1 MATAKNN
8 KKGKKIN
15 NTANKNIKQ
24 AVNTTKKTTSTKKPV
39 NNTTKTQK
47 NVKKPE
53 VVKETV
59 KEVVTKPVKKQKDL
73 GWLWIL
79 LGIVLPPI
87 GIILYFVWK
96 NKRKQDALKAGK
108 AGLAAL
114 CVWLFIGM
122 SFILTDDGNTN
133 TKDDSTELKTVD
145 VKLASDVIKN
155 WYNDLNSGAGVV
167 TVIASSTCPHCKNY
181 KPVITEVCE
190 KENIK
195 LYFFESDELSEDDYT
210 ILTNSINLKNYEG
223 YVPYTFIVK
232 DRNFVLDYTG
242 EQDET
247 STRDMLKETG
257 LLED

>member
-15 NTANKNIKQ
+15 DTAKKTTKSST
-24 AVNTTKKTTSTKKPV
+24 NTTKKVVSGNKR
-39 NNTTKTQK
+39 NN
-47 NVKKPE
+47 
-53 VVKETV
+53 VVKDQKEEKVIVAV
-59 KEVVTKPVKKQKDL
+59 KEAVKPIKKNKDL

-79 LGIVLPPI
+79 LGIVLPPV

-122 SFILTDDGNTN
+122 SFILSDKDGGVNN
-133 TKDDSTELKTVD
+133 DSTELKNVD
-145 VKLASDVIKN
+145 VKLASDTIKN

-181 KPVITEVCE
+181 KPIITDVCE

-232 DRNFVLDYTG
+232 DRNFVLDHTG

-247 STRDMLKETG
+247 STREMLTNAG
-257 LLED
+257 LLQG

>member
-15 NTANKNIKQ
+15 DTTKKSTRTT
-24 AVNTTKKTTSTKKPV
+24 NTTKKVTTNKKETK
-39 NNTTKTQK
+39 
-47 NVKKPE
+47 
-53 VVKETV
+53 VVKAPKMEKETVEV
-59 KEVVTKPVKKQKDL
+59 KEVVKPIKKNKDL

-79 LGIVLPPI
+79 LGIILPPV

-114 CVWLFIGM
+114 CVWLFVGM
-122 SFILTDDGNTN
+122 SFILTDNGDNN
-133 TKDDSTELKTVD
+133 NKDESTELKTVD
-145 VKLASDVIKN
+145 VKLASDTIKN
-155 WYNDLNSGAGVV
+155 WYNDLNSGRGVV

-181 KPVITEVCE
+181 KPIITEVCE

-232 DRNFVLDYTG
+232 DRNFVLDHTG

-247 STRDMLKETG
+247 ATRDMLKEAG
-257 LLED
+257 LLEG

>member
-15 NTANKNIKQ
+15 DTTKKSTRTT
-24 AVNTTKKTTSTKKPV
+24 NTTKKVTINKKETK
-39 NNTTKTQK
+39 
-47 NVKKPE
+47 
-53 VVKETV
+53 VVKAPKMEKETVEV
-59 KEVVTKPVKKQKDL
+59 KEVVKPIKKNKDL

-79 LGIVLPPI
+79 LGIILPPV

-114 CVWLFIGM
+114 CVWLFVGM
-122 SFILTDDGNTN
+122 SFILTDNGDNN
-133 TKDDSTELKTVD
+133 NKDESTELKTVD
-145 VKLASDVIKN
+145 VKLASDTIKN
-155 WYNDLNSGAGVV
+155 WYNDLNSGRGVV

-181 KPVITEVCE
+181 KPIITEVCE

-232 DRNFVLDYTG
+232 DRNFILDHTG

-247 STRDMLKETG
+247 ATRDMLKKAG
-257 LLED
+257 LLEG

>member
-15 NTANKNIKQ
+15 D
-24 AVNTTKKTTSTKKPV
+24 TTKKTTRTTNATKKV
-39 NNTTKTQK
+39 TT
-47 NVKKPE
+47 NKKE
-53 VVKETV
+53 TKVVKAPKMEKEIVEV
-59 KEVVTKPVKKQKDL
+59 KEVVKPIKKSKDL

-79 LGIVLPPI
+79 LGIILPPV

-114 CVWLFIGM
+114 CVWLFVGM
-122 SFILTDDGNTN
+122 SFILTDNGDNN
-133 TKDDSTELKTVD
+133 NKDESTELKTVD
-145 VKLASDVIKN
+145 VKLASDTIKN

-181 KPVITEVCE
+181 KPIITEVCE

-232 DRNFVLDYTG
+232 DRNFVLDHTG

-247 STRDMLKETG
+247 ATREMLTEAG
-257 LLED
+257 LLEG

>member
-15 NTANKNIKQ
+15 DTAKKTTKVPTNN
-24 AVNTTKKTTSTKKPV
+24 TKKTT
-39 NNTTKTQK
+39 NNKQQK
-47 NVKKPE
+47 
-53 VVKETV
+53 VVKEQKEEKVAVAV
-59 KEVVTKPVKKQKDL
+59 KEVVKPVKKNKDL

-79 LGIVLPPI
+79 LGIVLPPV

-108 AGLAAL
+108 AGLTAL
-114 CVWLFIGM
+114 CIWLFIGM
-122 SFILTDDGNTN
+122 SFILTDKGDNN
-133 TKDDSTELKTVD
+133 AQNDSTELKTVD
-145 VKLASDVIKN
+145 VKLASDTIKN

-232 DRNFVLDYTG
+232 DRNFVLDHTG

-247 STRDMLKETG
+247 STRDMLKEAG
-257 LLED
+257 LLEK

>member
-15 NTANKNIKQ
+15 DTAKKTTKVPTNN
-24 AVNTTKKTTSTKKPV
+24 TKKTT
-39 NNTTKTQK
+39 NNKQQK
-47 NVKKPE
+47 
-53 VVKETV
+53 VVKEQKEEKVAVAV
-59 KEVVTKPVKKQKDL
+59 KEVVKPVKKNKDL

-79 LGIVLPPI
+79 LGIVLPPV

-108 AGLAAL
+108 TGLTAL
-114 CVWLFIGM
+114 CIWLFIGM
-122 SFILTDDGNTN
+122 SFILTDKGDNN
-133 TKDDSTELKTVD
+133 AQNDSTELKTVD
-145 VKLASDVIKN
+145 VKLASDTIKN

-232 DRNFVLDYTG
+232 DRNFVLDHTG

-247 STRDMLKETG
+247 STRDMLKEAG
-257 LLED
+257 LLEE

>member
-15 NTANKNIKQ
+15 DTAKKTTKSST
-24 AVNTTKKTTSTKKPV
+24 NTTKKVVSGNKQ
-39 NNTTKTQK
+39 NN
-47 NVKKPE
+47 
-53 VVKETV
+53 VVKDQKEEKVIVAV
-59 KEVVTKPVKKQKDL
+59 KEAVKPIKKNKDL

-79 LGIVLPPI
+79 LGIVLPPV

-122 SFILTDDGNTN
+122 SFILSDKGGGVNN
-133 TKDDSTELKTVD
+133 DSTELKNVD
-145 VKLASDVIKN
+145 VKLASDTIKN

-181 KPVITEVCE
+181 KPIITDVCE

-232 DRNFVLDYTG
+232 DRNFVLDHTG

-247 STRDMLKETG
+247 STREMLTNAG
-257 LLED
+257 LLQG

>member
-15 NTANKNIKQ
+15 DTTKKSTRTT
-24 AVNTTKKTTSTKKPV
+24 NTTKKVTTNKKETK
-39 NNTTKTQK
+39 
-47 NVKKPE
+47 
-53 VVKETV
+53 VVKTPKMEKETVEV
-59 KEVVTKPVKKQKDL
+59 KEVVKPIKKNKDL

-79 LGIVLPPI
+79 LGIILPPV

-114 CVWLFIGM
+114 CVWLFVGM
-122 SFILTDDGNTN
+122 SFILTDNGDNN
-133 TKDDSTELKTVD
+133 NKDESTELKTVD
-145 VKLASDVIKN
+145 VKLASDTIKN

-181 KPVITEVCE
+181 KPIITEVCE

-232 DRNFVLDYTG
+232 DRNFVLDHTG

-247 STRDMLKETG
+247 ATRDMLKEAG
-257 LLED
+257 LLEG

>member
-15 NTANKNIKQ
+15 DTTKKSTRTT
-24 AVNTTKKTTSTKKPV
+24 NTTKKVTINKKETK
-39 NNTTKTQK
+39 
-47 NVKKPE
+47 
-53 VVKETV
+53 VVKAPKMEKETVEV
-59 KEVVTKPVKKQKDL
+59 KEVVKPIKKNKDL

-79 LGIVLPPI
+79 LGIILPPV

-114 CVWLFIGM
+114 CVWLFVGM
-122 SFILTDDGNTN
+122 SFILTDNGDNN
-133 TKDDSTELKTVD
+133 NKDESTELKTVD
-145 VKLASDVIKN
+145 VKLASDTIKN
-155 WYNDLNSGAGVV
+155 WYNDLNSGRGVV

-181 KPVITEVCE
+181 KPIITEVCE

-223 YVPYTFIVK
+223 YVPYTFVVK
-232 DRNFVLDYTG
+232 DRNFVLDHTG

-247 STRDMLKETG
+247 ATRDMLKEAG
-257 LLED
+257 LLEG

>member
-15 NTANKNIKQ
+15 DTTKKSTRTT
-24 AVNTTKKTTSTKKPV
+24 NTTKKVTTNKKETK
-39 NNTTKTQK
+39 
-47 NVKKPE
+47 
-53 VVKETV
+53 VVKTPKMEKETVEV
-59 KEVVTKPVKKQKDL
+59 KEVVKPIKKNKDL

-79 LGIVLPPI
+79 LGIILPPV

-114 CVWLFIGM
+114 CVWLFVGM
-122 SFILTDDGNTN
+122 SFILTDNGDNN
-133 TKDDSTELKTVD
+133 NKDESTELKTVD
-145 VKLASDVIKN
+145 VKLASDTIKN

-181 KPVITEVCE
+181 KPIITEVCE

-210 ILTNSINLKNYEG
+210 ILTNSINLKKYEG

-232 DRNFVLDYTG
+232 DRNFVLDHTG

-247 STRDMLKETG
+247 ATRDMLKEAG
-257 LLED
+257 LLEG

>member
-15 NTANKNIKQ
+15 DTAKKTTKVPTNN
-24 AVNTTKKTTSTKKPV
+24 TKKTT
-39 NNTTKTQK
+39 NNKQQK
-47 NVKKPE
+47 
-53 VVKETV
+53 VVKEQKEEKVAVAV
-59 KEVVTKPVKKQKDL
+59 KEVVKPVKKNKDL

-79 LGIVLPPI
+79 LGIVLPPV

-108 AGLAAL
+108 AGLTAL
-114 CVWLFIGM
+114 CIWLFIGM
-122 SFILTDDGNTN
+122 SFILTDKGDNN
-133 TKDDSTELKTVD
+133 AQNDSTELQTVD
-145 VKLASDVIKN
+145 VKLASDTIKN

-232 DRNFVLDYTG
+232 DRNFVLDHTG

-247 STRDMLKETG
+247 STRDMLKEAG
-257 LLED
+257 LLEE

>member
-15 NTANKNIKQ
+15 DTTKKSTRTT
-24 AVNTTKKTTSTKKPV
+24 NTTKKVTTNKKETK
-39 NNTTKTQK
+39 
-47 NVKKPE
+47 
-53 VVKETV
+53 VVKTPKMEKETVEV
-59 KEVVTKPVKKQKDL
+59 KEVVKPIKKNKNL

-79 LGIVLPPI
+79 LGIILPPV

-114 CVWLFIGM
+114 CVWLFVGM
-122 SFILTDDGNTN
+122 SFILTDNGDNN
-133 TKDDSTELKTVD
+133 NKDESTELKTVD
-145 VKLASDVIKN
+145 VKLASDTIKN

-181 KPVITEVCE
+181 KPIITEVCE

-232 DRNFVLDYTG
+232 DRNFVLDHTG

-247 STRDMLKETG
+247 ATRDMLKEAG
-257 LLED
+257 LLEG

>member
-15 NTANKNIKQ
+15 DTTKKSTRTT
-24 AVNTTKKTTSTKKPV
+24 NTTKKVTINKKETK
-39 NNTTKTQK
+39 
-47 NVKKPE
+47 
-53 VVKETV
+53 VVKAPKMEKETVEV
-59 KEVVTKPVKKQKDL
+59 KEVVKPIKKNKDL

-79 LGIVLPPI
+79 LGIILPPV

-114 CVWLFIGM
+114 CVWLFVGM
-122 SFILTDDGNTN
+122 SFILTDNGDNN
-133 TKDDSTELKTVD
+133 NKDESTELKTVD
-145 VKLASDVIKN
+145 VKLASDTIKN
-155 WYNDLNSGAGVV
+155 WYNDLNSGRGVV

-181 KPVITEVCE
+181 KPIITEVCE

-232 DRNFVLDYTG
+232 DRNFVLDHTG

-247 STRDMLKETG
+247 ATRDMLKEAG
-257 LLED
+257 LLEG

>member
-15 NTANKNIKQ
+15 DTAKKTTKSST
-24 AVNTTKKTTSTKKPV
+24 NTTKKV
-39 NNTTKTQK
+39 NTNNKSKQ
-47 NVKKPE
+47 
-53 VVKETV
+53 VVKENKEEKVTVAV
-59 KEVVTKPVKKQKDL
+59 KEVVKPIKKEKDL

-79 LGIVLPPI
+79 LGIILPPV

-96 NKRKQDALKAGK
+96 NKKKQDALKAGK

-114 CVWLFIGM
+114 CVWLFVGM
-122 SFILTDDGNTN
+122 SFILSDKGGTNTN
-133 TKDDSTELKTVD
+133 LDGTELKTVD
-145 VKLASDVIKN
+145 VKLASDTIKN
-155 WYNDLNSGAGVV
+155 WYNDLNSGIGVV

-181 KPVITEVCE
+181 KPIITEVCE

-232 DRNFVLDYTG
+232 DRNFVSDHTG

-247 STRDMLKETG
+247 ATREMLTEAG
-257 LLED
+257 LLEG

>member
-1 MATAKNN
+1 MD
-8 KKGKKIN
+8 
-15 NTANKNIKQ
+15 
-24 AVNTTKKTTSTKKPV
+24 VTSVPASSMPASYCSTD
-39 NNTTKTQK
+39 
-47 NVKKPE
+47 E
-53 VVKETV
+53 EG
-59 KEVVTKPVKKQKDL
+59 L
-73 GWLWIL
+73 SL
-79 LGIVLPPI
+79 
-87 GIILYFVWK
+87 ILYFVWK

-122 SFILTDDGNTN
+122 SFILSDKGGGVNN
-133 TKDDSTELKTVD
+133 DSTELKTVD
-145 VKLASDVIKN
+145 VKLASDTIKN

-181 KPVITEVCE
+181 KPIITDVCE

-232 DRNFVLDYTG
+232 DRNFVLDHTG

-247 STRDMLKETG
+247 STREMLTNAG
-257 LLED
+257 LLQG

>member
-15 NTANKNIKQ
+15 DTTKKSTRTT
-24 AVNTTKKTTSTKKPV
+24 NTTKKVTTNKKETK
-39 NNTTKTQK
+39 
-47 NVKKPE
+47 
-53 VVKETV
+53 VVKTPKMEKETVEV
-59 KEVVTKPVKKQKDL
+59 KEVVKPIKKNKDL

-79 LGIVLPPI
+79 LGIILPPV

-114 CVWLFIGM
+114 CVWLFVGM
-122 SFILTDDGNTN
+122 SFILTDNGDNN
-133 TKDDSTELKTVD
+133 NKDESTELKTVD
-145 VKLASDVIKN
+145 VKLASDTIKN
-155 WYNDLNSGAGVV
+155 WYNDLNSGRGVV

-181 KPVITEVCE
+181 KPIITEVCE

-223 YVPYTFIVK
+223 YVPYTFVVK
-232 DRNFVLDYTG
+232 DRNFVLDHTG

-247 STRDMLKETG
+247 ATRDMLKEAG
-257 LLED
+257 LLEG

>member
-15 NTANKNIKQ
+15 DTTKKSTRTT
-24 AVNTTKKTTSTKKPV
+24 NTTKKVTINKKETK
-39 NNTTKTQK
+39 
-47 NVKKPE
+47 
-53 VVKETV
+53 VVKAPKMEKETVEV
-59 KEVVTKPVKKQKDL
+59 KEVVKPIKKNKDL

-79 LGIVLPPI
+79 LGIILPPV

-114 CVWLFIGM
+114 CVWLFVGM
-122 SFILTDDGNTN
+122 SFILTDNGDNN
-133 TKDDSTELKTVD
+133 NKDESTELKTVD
-145 VKLASDVIKN
+145 VKLASDTIKN

-181 KPVITEVCE
+181 KPIITEVCE

-232 DRNFVLDYTG
+232 DRNFVLDHTG

-247 STRDMLKETG
+247 ATRDMLKEAG
-257 LLED
+257 LLEG

>member
-15 NTANKNIKQ
+15 DTTKKSTRTT
-24 AVNTTKKTTSTKKPV
+24 NTTKKVTTNKKETK
-39 NNTTKTQK
+39 
-47 NVKKPE
+47 
-53 VVKETV
+53 VVKTPKMEKETVEV
-59 KEVVTKPVKKQKDL
+59 KEVVKPIKKNKDL

-79 LGIVLPPI
+79 LGIILPPV

-114 CVWLFIGM
+114 CVWLFVGM
-122 SFILTDDGNTN
+122 SFILTDNGDNN
-133 TKDDSTELKTVD
+133 NKDKSTELKTVD
-145 VKLASDVIKN
+145 VKLASDTIKN
-155 WYNDLNSGAGVV
+155 WYNDLNSGVGVV

-181 KPVITEVCE
+181 KPIITEVCE

-232 DRNFVLDYTG
+232 DRNFVLDHTG

-247 STRDMLKETG
+247 ATRDMLKETG
-257 LLED
+257 LLEG

>member
-15 NTANKNIKQ
+15 DTA
-24 AVNTTKKTTSTKKPV
+24 KKPAKTSTKAK
-39 NNTTKTQK
+39 K
-47 NVKKPE
+47 NVTANNKQTK
-53 VVKETV
+53 VVKESKEEKVSVAV
-59 KEVVTKPVKKQKDL
+59 KEVVKPIKKNKDL

-79 LGIVLPPI
+79 LGIVLPPV

-96 NKRKQDALKAGK
+96 NKRKQDALKTGK

-114 CVWLFIGM
+114 CVWLFVGM
-122 SFILTDDGNTN
+122 SFILSDNGEKVDN
-133 TKDDSTELKTVD
+133 DSTELKTVD
-145 VKLASDVIKN
+145 VKLASDTIKN
-155 WYNDLNSGAGVV
+155 WYNDLNSGVGVV

-181 KPVITEVCE
+181 KPIITDVCD

-232 DRNFVLDYTG
+232 DRNFVLDHTG

-247 STRDMLKETG
+247 STREMLTNAG
-257 LLED
+257 LL

>member
-15 NTANKNIKQ
+15 DAAKKTTKTST
-24 AVNTTKKTTSTKKPV
+24 NTTKKVTTNNKP
-39 NNTTKTQK
+39 K
-47 NVKKPE
+47 NVVKDKKE
-53 VVKETV
+53 EKVTV
-59 KEVVTKPVKKQKDL
+59 AFKEVIKPVKKEKDL

-79 LGIVLPPI
+79 LGIVLPPV

-114 CVWLFIGM
+114 CVWLFVGM
-122 SFILTDDGNTN
+122 SFILTDNGDKNVQN
-133 TKDDSTELKTVD
+133 ESTELKTVD
-145 VKLASDVIKN
+145 VKLASDTIKN

-181 KPVITEVCE
+181 KPIITEVCE
-190 KENIK
+190 KEKIK

-232 DRNFVLDYTG
+232 DRNFVSDHTG

-247 STRDMLKETG
+247 ATREMLTNAG
-257 LLED
+257 LLEG

>member
-15 NTANKNIKQ
+15 DTAKKTTKSST
-24 AVNTTKKTTSTKKPV
+24 NTTKKVNTNNKP
-39 NNTTKTQK
+39 KQ
-47 NVKKPE
+47 
-53 VVKETV
+53 VVKEKNEEKVTVAV
-59 KEVVTKPVKKQKDL
+59 KEVVKPIKKEKDL

-79 LGIVLPPI
+79 LGIVLPPV

-114 CVWLFIGM
+114 CVWLFVGM
-122 SFILTDDGNTN
+122 SFILSDKGGTNTN
-133 TKDDSTELKTVD
+133 LDGTELKTVD
-145 VKLASDVIKN
+145 VKLASDTIKN
-155 WYNDLNSGAGVV
+155 WYNDLNSGIGVV

-181 KPVITEVCE
+181 KPIITEVCE

-232 DRNFVLDYTG
+232 DRNFVSDHTG

-247 STRDMLKETG
+247 ATREMLTEAG
-257 LLED
+257 LLEG

>member
-15 NTANKNIKQ
+15 DTAKKTTKVPTNN
-24 AVNTTKKTTSTKKPV
+24 TKKTT
-39 NNTTKTQK
+39 NNKQQK
-47 NVKKPE
+47 
-53 VVKETV
+53 VVKEQKEEKVAVAV
-59 KEVVTKPVKKQKDL
+59 KEVVKPVKKNKDL

-79 LGIVLPPI
+79 LGIVLPPV

-108 AGLAAL
+108 AGLTAL
-114 CVWLFIGM
+114 CIWLFIGM
-122 SFILTDDGNTN
+122 SFILTDKGDNN
-133 TKDDSTELKTVD
+133 AQNDSTELKTVD
-145 VKLASDVIKN
+145 VKLASDTIKN

-232 DRNFVLDYTG
+232 DRNFVLDHTG

-247 STRDMLKETG
+247 STRDMLKEAG
-257 LLED
+257 LLEE

>member
-1 MATAKNN
+1 M
-8 KKGKKIN
+8 
-15 NTANKNIKQ
+15 
-24 AVNTTKKTTSTKKPV
+24 
-39 NNTTKTQK
+39 
-47 NVKKPE
+47 
-53 VVKETV
+53 
-59 KEVVTKPVKKQKDL
+59 
-73 GWLWIL
+73 
-79 LGIVLPPI
+79 

-108 AGLAAL
+108 AGLTAL
-114 CVWLFIGM
+114 CIWLFIGM
-122 SFILTDDGNTN
+122 SFILTDKGDNN
-133 TKDDSTELKTVD
+133 AQNDSTELKTVD
-145 VKLASDVIKN
+145 VKLASDTIKN

-232 DRNFVLDYTG
+232 DRNFVLDHTG

-247 STRDMLKETG
+247 STRDMLKEAG
-257 LLED
+257 LLEE

>member
-15 NTANKNIKQ
+15 DTTKKSTRTT
-24 AVNTTKKTTSTKKPV
+24 NTTKKVTINKKETK
-39 NNTTKTQK
+39 
-47 NVKKPE
+47 
-53 VVKETV
+53 VVKAPKMEKETVEV
-59 KEVVTKPVKKQKDL
+59 KEVVKPIKKNKDL

-79 LGIVLPPI
+79 LGIILPPV

-114 CVWLFIGM
+114 CVWLFVGM
-122 SFILTDDGNTN
+122 SFILTDNGDNN
-133 TKDDSTELKTVD
+133 NKDESTELKTVD
-145 VKLASDVIKN
+145 VKLASDTIKN

-181 KPVITEVCE
+181 KPIITEVCE

-232 DRNFVLDYTG
+232 DRNLVLDHTG

-247 STRDMLKETG
+247 ATRDMLKEAG
-257 LLED
+257 LLEG

>member
-15 NTANKNIKQ
+15 DTAKKTTKVPTNN
-24 AVNTTKKTTSTKKPV
+24 TKKTT
-39 NNTTKTQK
+39 NNKQQK
-47 NVKKPE
+47 
-53 VVKETV
+53 VVKEQKEEKVAVAV
-59 KEVVTKPVKKQKDL
+59 KEVVKPVKKNKDS

-79 LGIVLPPI
+79 LGIVLPPV

-108 AGLAAL
+108 AGLTAL
-114 CVWLFIGM
+114 CIWLFIGM
-122 SFILTDDGNTN
+122 SFILTDKGDNN
-133 TKDDSTELKTVD
+133 AQNDSTELKTVD
-145 VKLASDVIKN
+145 VKLASDTIKN

-232 DRNFVLDYTG
+232 DRNFVLDHTG

-247 STRDMLKETG
+247 STRDMLKEAG
-257 LLED
+257 LLEE

>member
-15 NTANKNIKQ
+15 DTTKKSTRTT
-24 AVNTTKKTTSTKKPV
+24 NTTKKVTTNKKETK
-39 NNTTKTQK
+39 
-47 NVKKPE
+47 
-53 VVKETV
+53 VVKAPKMEKETVEV
-59 KEVVTKPVKKQKDL
+59 KEVVKPIKKNKDL

-79 LGIVLPPI
+79 LGIILPPV

-114 CVWLFIGM
+114 CVWLFVGM
-122 SFILTDDGNTN
+122 SFILTDNGDNN
-133 TKDDSTELKTVD
+133 NKDESTELKTVD
-145 VKLASDVIKN
+145 VKLASDTIKN
-155 WYNDLNSGAGVV
+155 WYNDLNSGRGVV

-181 KPVITEVCE
+181 KPIITEVCE

-223 YVPYTFIVK
+223 YVPYTFVVK
-232 DRNFVLDYTG
+232 DRNFVLDHTG

-247 STRDMLKETG
+247 ATRDMLKEAG
-257 LLED
+257 LLEG

>member
-15 NTANKNIKQ
+15 DTTKKSTRTT
-24 AVNTTKKTTSTKKPV
+24 NTTKKVTINKKETK
-39 NNTTKTQK
+39 
-47 NVKKPE
+47 
-53 VVKETV
+53 VVKAPKMEKETVEV
-59 KEVVTKPVKKQKDL
+59 KEVVKPIKKNKDL

-79 LGIVLPPI
+79 LGIILPPV

-114 CVWLFIGM
+114 CVWLFVGM
-122 SFILTDDGNTN
+122 SFILTDNGDNN
-133 TKDDSTELKTVD
+133 NKDESTELKTVD
-145 VKLASDVIKN
+145 VKLASDTIKN
-155 WYNDLNSGAGVV
+155 WYNDLNSGRGVV
-167 TVIASSTCPHCKNY
+167 TVIASSTCPHYKNY
-181 KPVITEVCE
+181 KPIITEVCE

-232 DRNFVLDYTG
+232 DRNFVLDHTG

-247 STRDMLKETG
+247 ATRDMLKEAG
-257 LLED
+257 LLEG